1 MIDCL
6 IILHKYLGLSSAP
19 PTSITSRRYTFY
31 GKHSPYLGEALIKG
45 RRIQQAYYYRLYFI
59 HNFSL
64 FIAEGKEIILRSE
77 SSDALHQWAIAK
89 EDGFIPI
96 IVGAGSS
103 AHFLGVLGS
112 CLVNG

>member
-1 MIDCL
+1 MGCVP
-6 IILHKYLGLSSAP
+6 P
-19 PTSITSRRYTFY
+19 PTSITSRRYSFY
-31 GKHSPYLGEALIKG
+31 GKHSSYLGETLIKG

-64 FIAEGKEIILRSE
+64 FIAEDKKIILRSE
-77 SSDALHQWAIAK
+77 GSDALHQRTIAE

-103 AHFLGVLGS
+103 AYFLGVLGS
-112 CLVNG
+112 RLVNS

>member
-1 MIDCL
+1 M
-6 IILHKYLGLSSAP
+6 
-19 PTSITSRRYTFY
+19 
-31 GKHSPYLGEALIKG
+31 LIKG
-45 RRIQQAYYYRLYFI
+45 RRIQQSYYYRLYFI

-77 SSDALHQWAIAK
+77 SSDTLHQRTIAE
-89 EDGFIPI
+89 EDGFITI

-112 CLVNG
+112 CLMNG